1 MSGGIEAGNDQYV
14 GGRGD
19 GLIVVMAPKA
29 RMTRAEALRHAAWL
43 VLVADPMGEEFARV
57 LSAVRSTR

>member
-1 MSGGIEAGNDQYV
+1 VSGIEAGNDQFV

-43 VLVADPMGEEFARV
+43 VLVADPLGEEFARV
-57 LSAVRSTR
+57 LKAVRGT